1 MLSRV
6 SWWAL
11 WHFFSFSSFQQQHII
26 FSPVEV
32 WRETKVGFG
41 ITAIRSRDSSS
52 LLEAAEVRAAWQ
64 REIGRTDKSQRSRI
78 LTKIHQNN
86 VELYQTKRG
95 AHWSLWN
102 GWDSKTNWGWFCCMQ
117 MGPQLLSTHDF
128 WGGITT
134 TFIEKKTPLCRALT
148 TTTTLQFKIG
158 EEGESFLMKGRTQK
172 IRQM

>member
-134 TFIEKKTPLCRALT
+134 TFIEKKTPVCRALT
-148 TTTTLQFKIG
+148 TTTNL
-158 EEGESFLMKGRTQK
+158 
-172 IRQM
+172 

>member
-1 MLSRV
+1 MQCCHEFHDGLFDTFFLS
-6 SWWAL
+6 L
-11 WHFFSFSSFQQQHII
+11 QQQHII

-86 VELYQTKRG
+86 VELYTKRKEARIDLYG
-95 AHWSLWN
+95 MDGTLKQIED
-102 GWDSKTNWGWFCCMQ
+102 DSAACKWALNYY
-117 MGPQLLSTHDF
+117 QLTIFRGYHHNLH
-128 WGGITT
+128 
-134 TFIEKKTPLCRALT
+134 
-148 TTTTLQFKIG
+148 
-158 EEGESFLMKGRTQK
+158 
-172 IRQM
+172 